1 MELTNKGTGAG
12 GKNTNY
18 YGKQFEEKTSSENF
32 LINNGFIRKEYPSSS
47 TKYNY
52 YLHKI
57 YEDKHMFFMF
67 QNGLKKF
74 AKNRYNLDLFRC
86 PDEAYIIEFNDG
98 RKVVNIIEKKE
109 QNREGSVET
118 KMWSCPS
125 LKREYELIFGV
136 EFSIEYSLCINEFL
150 ENKIKSNETKY
161 NILKIILQENRIN
174 VLFGDNENYLETL
187 RNYLRI

>member
-57 YEDKHMFFMF
+57 YEDKQVFFML

-161 NILKIILQENRIN
+161 NILKIIFQENKIN
-174 VLFGDNENYLETL
+174 ILFGDNENYLETL

>member
-161 NILKIILQENRIN
+161 NILKIILQENKIN
-174 VLFGDNENYLETL
+174 ILFGDNENYLETL

>member
-57 YEDKHMFFMF
+57 YEDKQVFFTL

-174 VLFGDNENYLETL
+174 ILFGDDENYFETL